1 MDPPCPYCD
10 QPEASFLRLVLI
22 GEILR
27 ADATLL
33 VLMADVLQQTGLV
46 HLAEEPTAL
55 PVRRPQG
62 RRQRRRRPSE
72 NCSCVRTSTRRV
84 LAYGVDLHL
93 LPSTVLHQVCGD
105 PTRAAPANEGKK
117 EPMA

>member
-10 QPEASFLRLVLI
+10 QPEASFLRLVLMRA
-22 GEILR
+22 ILH

-33 VLMADVLQQTGLV
+33 ALLADVLQQTGLV

-62 RRQRRRRPSE
+62 GRQRRRRPSDD
-72 NCSCVRTSTRRV
+72 CS
-84 LAYGVDLHL
+84 
-93 LPSTVLHQVCGD
+93 
-105 PTRAAPANEGKK
+105 
-117 EPMA
+117 

>member
-10 QPEASFLRLVLI
+10 QPEASLLRLVLMSA
-22 GEILR
+22 ILH

-33 VLMADVLQQTGLV
+33 ALLADVLQQTGLV

-62 RRQRRRRPSE
+62 RQQRRRRPSDD
-72 NCSCVRTSTRRV
+72 CS
-84 LAYGVDLHL
+84 
-93 LPSTVLHQVCGD
+93 
-105 PTRAAPANEGKK
+105 
-117 EPMA
+117 